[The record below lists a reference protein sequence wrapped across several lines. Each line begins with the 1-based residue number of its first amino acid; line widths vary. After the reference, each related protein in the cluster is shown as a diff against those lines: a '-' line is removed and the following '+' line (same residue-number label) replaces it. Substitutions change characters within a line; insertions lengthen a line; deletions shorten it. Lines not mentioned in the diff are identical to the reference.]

1 MTFTDNVPWWQGW
14 GQEWGGVHGNYS
26 SWSSMVVFCG
36 AGGVEG
42 GITGHLLVAILDHS
56 GYKTVTTRDLIG
68 MFFVGV
74 GMGWVWVKWGKLL
87 AVIFDGSFGGYTTIS
102 SYMMVI
108 FCGDYKTVAS
118 NGPVVC
124 KQGWYTVFQQSIHYN
139 SMTYT

>member
-1 MTFTDNVPWWQGW
+1 MRWGTWQLLFMVFNGSVLWCWW
-14 GQEWGGVHGNYS
+14 
-26 SWSSMVVFCG
+26 
-36 AGGVEG
+36 VEG

-74 GMGWVWVKWGKLL
+74 GMVWVWVKRGKLL

-108 FCGDYKTVAS
+108 FCGDYETVAS

-124 KQGWYTVFQQSIHYN
+124 KQG
-139 SMTYT
+139 

>member
-1 MTFTDNVPWWQGW
+1 
-14 GQEWGGVHGNYS
+14 
-26 SWSSMVVFCG
+26 MVVFCG

-74 GMGWVWVKWGKLL
+74 GMVWVWVKRGKLL

-102 SYMMVI
+102 SYMMVT
-108 FCGDYKTVAS
+108 FWWGLRDS
-118 NGPVVC
+118 C
-124 KQGWYTVFQQSIHYN
+124 KQWSCGL
-139 SMTYT
+139 